1 MRENDKGGK
10 INVFEGVMMSL
21 SSRLTWA
28 AEPALL
34 LGSHRLRPTALVQVQ
49 RRGWWDHA
57 GDADGQAWGDGTGD
71 AHGAAGVPWLGE
83 GLSGSGLD
91 G

>member
-1 MRENDKGGK
+1 M
-10 INVFEGVMMSL
+10 NVFEGVVMSL
-21 SSRLTWA
+21 SSYPTRA
-28 AEPALL
+28 AEPAPL

-49 RRGWWDHA
+49 RRSWWDHTR
-57 GDADGQAWGDGTGD
+57 DAEGQMWGDVTGD